1 MSDSQENF
9 EVVNSPTVGRA
20 SESLAELR
28 FRIHKQHDDGGLG
41 YATCGL
47 ATDLFDSLVIDVWQ
61 SVIADC
67 GVKESRLADH
77 VVLVAHGGYG
87 RREMAPYSDV
97 DLMLLSDGGI
107 DPSIVGDVARR
118 LLQNLFDAG
127 LIVGQSLRTLAEAV
141 QLASVDATI
150 FSTLLDCRFLAGNK
164 ELESRLRSRLWGV
177 VRRGRRRM
185 AALLTSARFDER
197 SKFGD
202 TVFLL
207 QPNVKR
213 SPGGLRDIQLIRWL
227 GLVQWGDDSWSSNTT
242 LNDLARAGCLTPED
256 AHAVRDAAEFLLR
269 LRNELHLHADKAAD
283 EMSREEQVRIAKIRG
298 IGTKEGM
305 LGVERFMQDYFR
317 HTCRVADVAN
327 GLSEAC
333 QRPPAIQRWVSGL
346 FGHRVDGCYAVGPSR
361 IQTLRNAPAEATD
374 SVDGALRLLE
384 LSGVYGLPVD
394 HEAWQKVRAA
404 VQQRCEPVVHKSRQ
418 RFLRLFDV
426 PDSLGT
432 ALRSLHE
439 VGLLQ
444 QIIPSFAR
452 ARHLLQFNNYH
463 KYTVDEHC
471 ITSVEKAVALVDDD
485 GWLGSVW
492 QQIKRKRTV
501 LLALLIH
508 DLGKGFDEDHSEVGA
523 RMAIDIAKLFQLP
536 DDETEI
542 LHFLVL
548 RHLLMAHLAFRR
560 DVDDDSLVVRFAR
573 DVGSPEVLRMLT
585 VLTVADVTAV
595 GPGTWTRWKGDLL
608 GDLYYRTMSYLDGES
623 PSRRAEKTSQDLAA
637 LLVQREPSDLVVRI
651 AKSLPLSYLRDRD
664 PETILDQVHQLAR
677 LSHNGSFIDC
687 RWQQDTSTVAI
698 AVGAREE
705 VAQGIFHR
713 LTGALTSQRLE
724 ILAADI
730 HTLPGGF
737 VVDHF
742 VVHDPDF
749 SGTPTADRFSS
760 VKEALQ
766 HALEA
771 ERPPI
776 FTRLWRSSVH
786 QSAQAATLPTRV
798 LFDNESSEHSTIL
811 EVFAHD
817 SAGLLYRIA
826 RALFDAGISVQAAK
840 IGTYSDQVVDAFHI
854 TDGEGKKVDNPQHLE
869 MLCQAIEKVVHE
881 CVTDSESVI

>member
-1 MSDSQENF
+1 MSQFQANF
-9 EVVNSPTVGRA
+9 ESINSPTVVRA
-20 SESLAELR
+20 SQSLAELR
-28 FRIHKQHDDGGLG
+28 FRIHKQHNEGGLG

-47 ATDLFDSLVIDVWQ
+47 ATDLFDSLVIEVWQ
-61 SVIADC
+61 SVIAEC
-67 GVKESRLADH
+67 GIKESQSLADH

-107 DPSIVGDVARR
+107 DPSTVGDAARQ

-127 LIVGQSLRTLAEAV
+127 LIVGQSVRTLAEAV

-150 FSTLLDCRFLAGNK
+150 FSTLLDCRLLAGNK
-164 ELESRLRSRLWGV
+164 ELEARLRSRLWGI

-185 AALLTSARFDER
+185 ASLLTSARREER
-197 SKFGD
+197 GKFGE

-207 QPNVKR
+207 EPNVKR
-213 SPGGLRDIQLIRWL
+213 SPGGLRDVQLIRWL
-227 GLVQWGDDSWSSNTT
+227 GLVQRGDDSWSSNTT
-242 LNDLARAGCLTPED
+242 LDDLARAGCLTPED

-269 LRNELHLHADKAAD
+269 LRNDLHLHANKASD

-298 IGTKEGM
+298 IGTQDGM

-327 GLSEAC
+327 GMSEAC
-333 QRPPAIQRWVSGL
+333 RRPPAIQKWVTGL
-346 FGHRVDGCYAVGPSR
+346 FGHRVDGCYAVGPGR
-361 IQTLRNAPAEATD
+361 IQTLRSAPAEATD
-374 SVDGALRLLE
+374 SVEGALRLLE

-404 VQQRCEPVVHKSRQ
+404 VQQRCEPVVHESRQ
-418 RFLRLFDV
+418 RFLSLFEV
-426 PDSLGT
+426 PDAIGT

-444 QIIPSFAR
+444 QIVPPFAR

-471 ITSVEKAVALVDDD
+471 ITSVEKAVALADDE
-485 GWLGSVW
+485 GWLGVVW
-492 QQIKRKRTV
+492 RQIKRKRTV

-523 RMAIDIAKLFQLP
+523 RIAIDVANLFQLP

-548 RHLLMAHLAFRR
+548 RHLCMAHLAFRR

-585 VLTVADVTAV
+585 VITAADVTAV

-623 PSRRAEKTSQDLAA
+623 PSHRAKKTAQDVSA
-637 LLVQREPSDLVVRI
+637 LLSKRDPSDLVVRI

-664 PETILDQVHQLAR
+664 PETIIDQVHQLAH
-677 LSHNGSFIDC
+677 LSSDGSFIDC
-687 RWQQDTSTVAI
+687 RWQEDTATVAI
-698 AVGAREE
+698 AVGAREKTSR
-705 VAQGIFHR
+705 GIFHR

-749 SGTPTADRFSS
+749 SGVPTADRFSS
-760 VKEALQ
+760 VKETLR
-766 HALEA
+766 HALSA

-776 FTRLWRSSVH
+776 FTRLWKPSVQHSSHTAV
-786 QSAQAATLPTRV
+786 LPTRV
-798 LFDNESSEHSTIL
+798 LFDNDSSEHSTIL

-817 SAGLLYRIA
+817 SAGLLYGIA
-826 RALFDAGISVQAAK
+826 RALFDAGVSVQAAK

-854 TDGEGKKVDNPQHLE
+854 TNN
-869 MLCQAIEKVVHE
+869 
-881 CVTDSESVI
+881 